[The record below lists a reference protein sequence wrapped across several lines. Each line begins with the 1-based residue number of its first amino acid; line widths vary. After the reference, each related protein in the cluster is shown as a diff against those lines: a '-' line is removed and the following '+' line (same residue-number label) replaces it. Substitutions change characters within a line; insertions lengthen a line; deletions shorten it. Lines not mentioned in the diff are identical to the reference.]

1 MFIPSDL
8 CLCDPTYL
16 TEAAL
21 GLTQGANG
29 VQECATSAGV
39 SFCVA
44 FHSIAAVV
52 FSLFLLSS
60 LFQVV
65 RFWFVPSDKLATNI
79 NLLYAAFALICTGL
93 SPLLL
98 LFFLLF
104 LQPFFLS
111 SLWKKTKTDALFPFL
126 FCLLDVLDD
135 DDSVVVCLLLDD
147 V

>member
-21 GLTQGANG
+21 GLTTGANN

-52 FSLFLLSS
+52 FSLLLLSS

-79 NLLYAAFALICTGL
+79 NLLYGAFALICTGSL
-93 SPLLL
+93 SLFLVLFSNPSFPCEKKNEKLTA
-98 LFFLLF
+98 FFLCFRLMMT
-104 LQPFFLS
+104 PS
-111 SLWKKTKTDALFPFL
+111 
-126 FCLLDVLDD
+126 
-135 DDSVVVCLLLDD
+135 
-147 V
+147 